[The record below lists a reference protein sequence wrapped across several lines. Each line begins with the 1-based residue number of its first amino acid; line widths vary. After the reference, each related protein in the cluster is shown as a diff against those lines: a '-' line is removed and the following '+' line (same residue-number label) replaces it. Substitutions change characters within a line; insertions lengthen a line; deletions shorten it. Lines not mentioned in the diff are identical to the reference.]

1 MATSPGT
8 FAAYRARR
16 VLYHSW
22 KSASRSGA
30 MVALTTKSAGF
41 ATVSASDLVRVLA
54 RRGWRA
60 ADARARAVEGQG
72 QRYQLVVISRHGLDH
87 ADGLRLRL
95 RHCLW
100 QRVDRTAGHAR
111 RLQEIDPLPFGAR
124 EQDALD
130 LRKQLRLVVD
140 AGGVGG
146 ESRIRRPLGMP
157 QHLGK
162 LCEEAI
168 VAGGDDERP
177 RLGLEALE
185 GHDAVA
191 ARPVPLRHF
200 AGRAEAREVALE
212 PCEAGLEE
220 RGVDDAATTRLLA
233 LDQPGQRADGRPHT
247 RAVVEHGGADPRGW
261 PAVVAVHHHEP
272 GEGLHHGLVAGLEL
286 ERARAAEGPY
296 RAVDEPREALGERL
310 GAEPHLLEGAGT
322 EVLNEDVGAPDQ
334 LQQPLDVGGLL
345 EIEGDA
351 ALVRVDGEEARRDA
365 LPEGRAPAARVVTL
379 GPLDLDDVGAHVA
392 EDLRGDGAGQILR
405 DLDDGDAV
413 EREHVL
419 NLHEG
424 ALPSPYPLLRG
435 ERGPLPPSPRRG
447 RGQGEGACSTA
458 TSGTA
463 RARRRRAR
471 RHRDRASSPNRARR
485 RTRHATTRAAASR
498 SAACA
503 RR

>member
-8 FAAYRARR
+8 CAASRARR
-16 VLYHSW
+16 VLYHSL

-30 MVALTTKSAGF
+30 IVAFTTKSAGLG
-41 ATVSASDLVRVLA
+41 TVSAPDLARVLA

-72 QRYQLVVISRHGLDH
+72 QRYQLVVVSRHGLDH

-95 RHCLW
+95 RHGLR

-111 RLQEIDPLPFGAR
+111 RLEEIDPLAFGAR
-124 EQDALD
+124 EQEALD
-130 LRKQLRLVVD
+130 LRKQLRLVID

-146 ESRIRRPLGMP
+146 ESRIPRPLGMP
-157 QHLGK
+157 QHLGE
-162 LCEEAI
+162 LGEEAI

-185 GHDAVA
+185 GHDAMA
-191 ARPVPLRHF
+191 ARPVPLRHL
-200 AGRAEAREVALE
+200 AGRAEAREVPLE
-212 PCEAGLEE
+212 PREAGLKE
-220 RGVDDAATTRLLA
+220 RGVDDAPTTRLLT

-247 RAVVEHGGADPRGW
+247 RAVVEYGGADARGW
-261 PAVVAVHHHEP
+261 STVVAVHHHEP

-310 GAEPHLLEGAGT
+310 GAESHLLEGAGT
-322 EVLNEDVGAPDQ
+322 EILDEDVGAPDQ

-351 ALVRVDGEEARRDA
+351 ALVGVDGEEARRNA

-392 EDLRGDGAGQILR
+392 EDLRGDGPGQILR
-405 DLDDGDAV
+405 DLDDADAV
-413 EREHVL
+413 ERKHVL
-419 NLHEG
+419 NLHE
-424 ALPSPYPLLRG
+424 ALSPHPTLSPEGRG
-435 ERGPLPPSPRRG
+435 DRSHPRPRMG

-471 RHRDRASSPNRARR
+471 RRRGQASSPNRARR
-485 RTRHATTRAAASR
+485 RTRRATTTAAASR